1 MRNSK
6 YQASDQD
13 VCYLLIAMAFNAIYI
28 AIFFNVP
35 YLEAWLLLYSIQFVN
50 WTSSMFIMLHKI
62 SVDIRLKAVIQ
73 FNTITTK
80 SFPTSNDTE
89 I

>member
-50 WTSSMFIMLHKI
+50 
-62 SVDIRLKAVIQ
+62 
-73 FNTITTK
+73 
-80 SFPTSNDTE
+80 
-89 I
+89 